1 MTPHPHSISRRCLL
15 GMGMLFIGNL
25 PVHAQKVGGPELEVM
40 TFNIRYPNLE
50 DGLNYWPLRKGF
62 VADVMLEHK
71 PDVIGVQEAMRGQLD
86 DLAKRLEGYTEVGVG
101 RDDGKQAG
109 EYSAIL
115 YKKSSLELKESGTY
129 WLSDTPEVPGS
140 RTWNHVCPRVCT
152 WAYFRHLGSET
163 YFYMFNTHWDNASA
177 EARTKSATLMQE
189 RIKARKHTSA
199 PFFIT
204 GDFNCA
210 EGSEP
215 INALSKGLN
224 LLDSFRV
231 VNPNAKDTGTIHF
244 WSGKQTNAKIDYILV
259 EPSTKVLESEIN
271 HVSKNGRFPSD
282 HFPVRA
288 KINLMK

>member
-1 MTPHPHSISRRCLL
+1 MTLHHLSISLRCFL
-15 GMGMLFIGNL
+15 GLGIFFIGSL
-25 PVHAQKVGGPELEVM
+25 AAHAQKDTGPELEVM

-50 DGLNYWPLRKGF
+50 DGLNYWTLRKGF

-71 PDVIGVQEAMRGQLD
+71 PDVIGVQEAMRGQLN
-86 DLAKRLEGYTEVGVG
+86 DLAKRMEGYAEVGVG

-115 YKKSSLELKESGTY
+115 YKKSALELKESGTY

-152 WAYFRHLGSET
+152 WAYFRHLGSDSH
-163 YFYMFNTHWDNASA
+163 FYLFNTHWDNASA
-177 EARTKSATLMQE
+177 EARTKSATLMKE
-189 RIKARKHTSA
+189 RIKARKHASA
-199 PFFIT
+199 PFLIT
-204 GDFNCA
+204 GDFNCG

-215 INALSKGLN
+215 IKDLCKGLN

-231 VNPNAKDTGTIHF
+231 VNPQAKDTGTVHF
-244 WSGKQTNAKIDYILV
+244 WSGKQTNSKIDYILV
-259 EPSTKVLESEIN
+259 EPTTKVLESEIN
-271 HVSKNGRFPSD
+271 HVARNGRFPSD

-288 KINLMK
+288 KIKLNK